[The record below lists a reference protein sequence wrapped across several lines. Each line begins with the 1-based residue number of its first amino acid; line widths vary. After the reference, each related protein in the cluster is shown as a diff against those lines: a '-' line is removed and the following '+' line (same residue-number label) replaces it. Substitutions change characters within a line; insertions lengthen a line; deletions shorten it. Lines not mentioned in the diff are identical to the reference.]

1 MIGQRLDDLF
11 ALAYERN
18 ADESDTKEYEALI
31 ALGRKMLS
39 AYVEKLP
46 AKLTNEE
53 IGAE

>member
-1 MIGQRLDDLF
+1 MSGTLTK
-11 ALAYERN
+11 
-18 ADESDTKEYEALI
+18 SDTKEYEALI